1 MKTLSLTFVF
11 AFLIAGFSGLAQT
24 SADLEMDLRNP
35 EFRKK
40 YENIDFKGNFSMQVL
55 KDNTNNYFVV
65 DFSSFKEKFERVY
78 FLSLIFQNGKVV
90 NIDSDINRDKVWFLS
105 HISNSTE
112 EVNSILK
119 DLKLKTIEKSS
130 SLSPEE
136 KASWL
141 KENDKYK

>member
-1 MKTLSLTFVF
+1 MKALSFTFIVM
-11 AFLIAGFSGLAQT
+11 FLISGFSGLAQT
-24 SADLEMDLRNP
+24 SEDLTMDLRNP

-65 DFSSFKEKFERVY
+65 DFSSFKEKFEKVY
-78 FLSLIFQNGKVV
+78 FLSLIFQNGKIV
-90 NIDSDINRDKVWFLS
+90 NIDSDISRDKVWFLS
-105 HISNSTE
+105 HCNHSSDEINLTFKNLKDQTLEKSNSLT
-112 EVNSILK
+112 
-119 DLKLKTIEKSS
+119 
-130 SLSPEE
+130 PEE